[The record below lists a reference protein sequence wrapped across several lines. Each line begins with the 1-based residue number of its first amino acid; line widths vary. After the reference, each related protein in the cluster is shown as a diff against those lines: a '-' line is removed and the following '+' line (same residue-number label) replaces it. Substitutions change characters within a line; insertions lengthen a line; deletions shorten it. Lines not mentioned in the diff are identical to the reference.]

1 MYSCC
6 SVTWSQ
12 HDRGLIVAVLD
23 GADRN
28 VTVPTVN
35 GGAVMVKAPVALIS
49 DTFLILR
56 VSWITILQIKKANQI
71 CRSLC
76 LCLSWLFYHFK
87 KEIRSFKLEKFFGG
101 NWVGK
106 V

>member
-1 MYSCC
+1 MYSCY

-28 VTVPTVN
+28 VTVPTIN
-35 GGAVMVKAPVALIS
+35 GGAVMVKAPVTSIS
-49 DTFLILR
+49 DTFLILG
-56 VSWITILQIKKANQI
+56 VSRITILQIEKAKQI

-76 LCLSWLFYHFK
+76 LCISWLFYHFK
-87 KEIRSFKLEKFFGG
+87 NEIRSFKLEKFCRKLGR
-101 NWVGK
+101 K
-106 V
+106 S